1 MNIQVILCILRP
13 YFFFAENDFFKPT
26 HPTKVR
32 KIPHFFFET
41 FPNSNHETLKRK
53 LFEISQNDTKT
64 KRGKYIAVQ
73 PTALACRNYKHR
85 GRMVS
90 SYGRRVKD
98 TGKRAQMICD
108 DTSDT
113 VYFTLPKQKPRAK
126 RQAHSLQASIQS
138 NKPNAKKHQIFVFN
152 IKVKINN
159 KLNVKHIQGFP

>member
-1 MNIQVILCILRP
+1 MDSLAETSVEEGENIEALKEE
-13 YFFFAENDFFKPT
+13 FKENY
-26 HPTKVR
+26 HL
-32 KIPHFFFET
+32 FET
-41 FPNSNHETLKRK
+41 KLFSCLQKQDFIKCVKKFSATLKRLSNSNHETLKRK

-73 PTALACRNYKHR
+73 PTALARRNYKHR

-138 NKPNAKKHQIFVFN
+138 NKPNAKKH
-152 IKVKINN
+152 
-159 KLNVKHIQGFP
+159 